1 MFRYV
6 ECVNIPEGLR
16 YTRQHE
22 WVLIDGES
30 ARIGITDL
38 AQDALGNIVHVQ
50 LPALGQAVRSGAS
63 VVEVESSKSVSDIYS
78 PVSGSVVLVNESL
91 ATEPGL
97 VNSDP
102 YGSGWLYEVQMSYDE
117 TLEGLLT
124 AGEYRAIVS

>member
-1 MFRYV
+1 
-6 ECVNIPEGLR
+6 VNIPDGLR
-16 YTRQHE
+16 YTREHE
-22 WVLIDGES
+22 WVVIDGES

-50 LPALGQAVRSGAS
+50 LPELGQLVQSGSS

-91 ATEPGL
+91 ASHPEY
-97 VNSDP
+97 VNTDP
-102 YGSGWLYEVQMSYDE
+102 YGSGWLYEVQLSYDE

-124 AGEYRAIVS
+124 ADEYRALVG

>member
-1 MFRYV
+1 M
-6 ECVNIPEGLR
+6 NIPDGLR
-16 YTRQHE
+16 YTREHE

-50 LPALGQAVRSGAS
+50 LPQLGQSVQSGSSA
-63 VVEVESSKSVSDIYS
+63 VEVESSKSVSDIYS

-91 ATEPGL
+91 ATHPEY
-97 VNSDP
+97 VNTDP
-102 YGSGWLYEVQMSYDE
+102 YGSGWLYEVQLSYDE

-124 AGEYRAIVS
+124 ADEYRALVG

>member
-1 MFRYV
+1 M
-6 ECVNIPEGLR
+6 NIPDGLR

-50 LPALGQAVRSGAS
+50 LPKVGQSVQSGAS
-63 VVEVESSKSVSDIYS
+63 AVEVESSKSVSDIYS

-102 YGSGWLYEVQMSYDE
+102 YGSGWLYEVQMSYEE

-124 AGEYRAIVS
+124 ASEYRALVN

>member
-1 MFRYV
+1 M
-6 ECVNIPEGLR
+6 NIPEGLR

-50 LPALGQAVRSGAS
+50 LPALGQAVRCGAS
-63 VVEVESSKSVSDIYS
+63 AVEVESSKSVSDIYS
-78 PVSGSVVLVNESL
+78 PVSGCVVLVNESL
-91 ATEPGL
+91 ATQPGL

-124 AGEYRAIVS
+124 ASEYRAIVG

>member
-1 MFRYV
+1 
-6 ECVNIPEGLR
+6 VNIPDGLR

-50 LPALGQAVRSGAS
+50 LPKVGQSVQSGAS
-63 VVEVESSKSVSDIYS
+63 AVEVESSKSVSDIYS

-102 YGSGWLYEVQMSYDE
+102 YGSGWLYEVQMSYEE
-117 TLEGLLT
+117 TLEDLLT
-124 AGEYRAIVS
+124 ASEYRALVN

>member
-1 MFRYV
+1 
-6 ECVNIPEGLR
+6 VNIPDGLR

-50 LPALGQAVRSGAS
+50 LPKVGQSVQSGAS
-63 VVEVESSKSVSDIYS
+63 AVEVESSKSVSDIYS
-78 PVSGSVVLVNESL
+78 PVSASVVLVNESL

-102 YGSGWLYEVQMSYDE
+102 YGSGWLYEVQMSYEE

-124 AGEYRAIVS
+124 ANEYRALVS

>member
-1 MFRYV
+1 
-6 ECVNIPEGLR
+6 VNIPEGLR

-50 LPALGQAVRSGAS
+50 LPAVGQSVQSGAS
-63 VVEVESSKSVSDIYS
+63 AVEVESSKSVSDIYS

-124 AGEYRAIVS
+124 ASEYRKIVS

>member
-1 MFRYV
+1 
-6 ECVNIPEGLR
+6 VNIPDGLR

-50 LPALGQAVRSGAS
+50 LPPVGQSVRSGAS

-124 AGEYRAIVS
+124 ASEYRAIVS

>member
-1 MFRYV
+1 M
-6 ECVNIPEGLR
+6 NIPEGLR

-50 LPALGQAVRSGAS
+50 LPAVGQSVQSGAS
-63 VVEVESSKSVSDIYS
+63 AVEVESSKSVSDIYS

-124 AGEYRAIVS
+124 ASEYRTLVS

>member
-1 MFRYV
+1 MK
-6 ECVNIPEGLR
+6 IPDGLR
-16 YTRQHE
+16 YTPQHE

-50 LPALGQAVRSGAS
+50 LPVVGQSVQSGAS

-78 PVSGSVVLVNESL
+78 PISGSVVLVNESL
-91 ATEPGL
+91 ALEPGL

-124 AGEYRAIVS
+124 ADEYRALVN

>member
-1 MFRYV
+1 M
-6 ECVNIPEGLR
+6 NIPDGLR

-38 AQDALGNIVHVQ
+38 AQDALGDIVHVQ
-50 LPALGQAVRSGAS
+50 LPTVGQSVQSGAS

-91 ATEPGL
+91 ATDPGL

-124 AGEYRAIVS
+124 ASEYRALVN

>member
-1 MFRYV
+1 M
-6 ECVNIPEGLR
+6 NIPEGLR

-50 LPALGQAVRSGAS
+50 LPVVGQSVQSGAS
-63 VVEVESSKSVSDIYS
+63 AVEVESSKSVSDIYS

-124 AGEYRAIVS
+124 ASEYRTLVS

>member
-1 MFRYV
+1 
-6 ECVNIPEGLR
+6 VNIPDGLR
-16 YTRQHE
+16 YTREHE

-50 LPALGQAVRSGAS
+50 LPQLGQSVQSGSSA
-63 VVEVESSKSVSDIYS
+63 VEVESSKSVSDIYS

-91 ATEPGL
+91 ATHPEY
-97 VNSDP
+97 VNTDP
-102 YGSGWLYEVQMSYDE
+102 YGSGWLYEVQLSYDE

-124 AGEYRAIVS
+124 ADEYRALVG

>member
-1 MFRYV
+1 M
-6 ECVNIPEGLR
+6 NIPDGLR
-16 YTRQHE
+16 YTREHE

-50 LPALGQAVRSGAS
+50 LPTLGQSVQSGSS

-91 ATEPGL
+91 AAHPEY
-97 VNSDP
+97 VNTDP
-102 YGSGWLYEVQMSYDE
+102 YGSGWLYEVQLSYDE

-124 AGEYRAIVS
+124 ADEYRALVS

>member
-1 MFRYV
+1 
-6 ECVNIPEGLR
+6 VNIPDGLR

-50 LPALGQAVRSGAS
+50 LPAVGQSVRSGTSA
-63 VVEVESSKSVSDIYS
+63 VEVESSKSVSDIYS

-124 AGEYRAIVS
+124 AIEYRAIVS

>member
-1 MFRYV
+1 M
-6 ECVNIPEGLR
+6 NIPEGLR

-30 ARIGITDL
+30 ARIGIPDL

-124 AGEYRAIVS
+124 ASEYRAIVS

>member
-1 MFRYV
+1 M
-6 ECVNIPEGLR
+6 NIPDGLR

-50 LPALGQAVRSGAS
+50 LPTVGQSVQSGAS

-91 ATEPGL
+91 ATDPGL

-124 AGEYRAIVS
+124 ASEYRALVN

>member
-1 MFRYV
+1 M
-6 ECVNIPEGLR
+6 NIPDGLR

-38 AQDALGNIVHVQ
+38 AQDALGDIVHVQ
-50 LPALGQAVRSGAS
+50 LPTVGQSVQSGAS

-91 ATEPGL
+91 ATDPGL

-102 YGSGWLYEVQMSYDE
+102 YGSGWLYEVQMSYEE

-124 AGEYRAIVS
+124 ASEYRALVN

>member
-1 MFRYV
+1 
-6 ECVNIPEGLR
+6 VNIPEGLR

-50 LPALGQAVRSGAS
+50 LPAVGQSVQSGAS
-63 VVEVESSKSVSDIYS
+63 AVEVESSKSVSDIYS

-91 ATEPGL
+91 AREPGL

-124 AGEYRAIVS
+124 ASEYRTLVS

>member
-1 MFRYV
+1 
-6 ECVNIPEGLR
+6 VNIPDGLR
-16 YTRQHE
+16 YTREHE

-50 LPALGQAVRSGAS
+50 LPELGQSVQSGSS

-91 ATEPGL
+91 ASHPEY
-97 VNSDP
+97 VNTDP
-102 YGSGWLYEVQMSYDE
+102 YGSGWLYEVQLSYDE

-124 AGEYRAIVS
+124 ADEYRALVG

>member
-1 MFRYV
+1 
-6 ECVNIPEGLR
+6 VNIPDGLR

-50 LPALGQAVRSGAS
+50 LPAVGQSVQSGAS
-63 VVEVESSKSVSDIYS
+63 AVEVESSKSVSDIYS

-91 ATEPGL
+91 AAEPGL

-102 YGSGWLYEVQMSYDE
+102 YGAGWLYEVQMSYDE

-124 AGEYRAIVS
+124 ASEYRAIVS

>member
-1 MFRYV
+1 
-6 ECVNIPEGLR
+6 VNIPDGLR

-22 WVLIDGES
+22 WILIDGES

-50 LPALGQAVRSGAS
+50 LPKVGQSVQSGAS
-63 VVEVESSKSVSDIYS
+63 AVEVESSKSVSDIYS

-102 YGSGWLYEVQMSYDE
+102 YGSGWLYEVQMSYEE

-124 AGEYRAIVS
+124 ANEYRALVN

>member
-1 MFRYV
+1 
-6 ECVNIPEGLR
+6 VNIPEGLR

-50 LPALGQAVRSGAS
+50 LPAVGQSVRSGAS

-91 ATEPGL
+91 STEPGL
-97 VNSDP
+97 VNTDP

-124 AGEYRAIVS
+124 ASEYRAIVS

>member
-1 MFRYV
+1 
-6 ECVNIPEGLR
+6 VNIPDGLR

-50 LPALGQAVRSGAS
+50 LPIVGQSVQSGAT

-91 ATEPGL
+91 AAEPGL

-102 YGSGWLYEVQMSYDE
+102 YGAGWLYEVQMSYDE

-124 AGEYRAIVS
+124 ASEYRAIVS

>member
-1 MFRYV
+1 M
-6 ECVNIPEGLR
+6 NIPDGLR

-50 LPALGQAVRSGAS
+50 LPAVGQSVQSGAS
-63 VVEVESSKSVSDIYS
+63 AVEVESSKSVSDIYS

-91 ATEPGL
+91 ATQPGL
-97 VNSDP
+97 LNSDP
-102 YGSGWLYEVQMSYDE
+102 YGSGWLYEVQMSYNE

-124 AGEYRAIVS
+124 ASEYRAIVS

>member
-1 MFRYV
+1 M
-6 ECVNIPEGLR
+6 NIPDGLR

-50 LPALGQAVRSGAS
+50 LPKVGQSVQSGAS
-63 VVEVESSKSVSDIYS
+63 AVEVESSKSVSDVYS

-102 YGSGWLYEVQMSYDE
+102 YGSGWLYEVQMSYEE

-124 AGEYRAIVS
+124 ANEYRALVS

>member
-1 MFRYV
+1 
-6 ECVNIPEGLR
+6 VNIPDGLR

-50 LPALGQAVRSGAS
+50 LPAVGQSVQSGVSA
-63 VVEVESSKSVSDIYS
+63 VEVESSKSVSDIYS

-124 AGEYRAIVS
+124 AIEYRAIVS

>member
-1 MFRYV
+1 M
-6 ECVNIPEGLR
+6 NIPEGLR
-16 YTRQHE
+16 YTPQHE

-50 LPALGQAVRSGAS
+50 LPAVGQSVRSGAS

-91 ATEPGL
+91 STEPGL
-97 VNSDP
+97 VNTDP

-124 AGEYRAIVS
+124 ASEYRTLVN

>member
-1 MFRYV
+1 M
-6 ECVNIPEGLR
+6 NIPEGLR

-63 VVEVESSKSVSDIYS
+63 AVEVESSKSVSDIYS

-91 ATEPGL
+91 AIQPGL

-102 YGSGWLYEVQMSYDE
+102 YGSGWLSEVQMSYDE

-124 AGEYRAIVS
+124 ASEYRAIVG